1 MIARIYGFR
10 VSIKGQIAPKEEA
23 PIFVIGPHTSLF
35 DGPIV
40 GWWCNAPSVV
50 VLGMFSNLKYYGTMM
65 SFFQYIALD
74 RNDDKSRGN
83 AEKEILTRTN
93 NSNRRWPQIAI
104 FPEGVCSNGKAL
116 MEFKTGAFKPGKS
129 VQPVLLRFENEIGT
143 VTSDRRCP
151 YLGILTTICQPV
163 TRVEIQYL
171 PVYKPSIEEQVDAKL
186 FANNVRE
193 VMATK
198 LELPTSDMKFAEAKR
213 ELELKRYWS

>member
-1 MIARIYGFR
+1 M
-10 VSIKGQIAPKEEA
+10 K
-23 PIFVIGPHTSLF
+23 
-35 DGPIV
+35 
-40 GWWCNAPSVV
+40 
-50 VLGMFSNLKYYGTMM
+50 

-74 RNDDKSRGN
+74 RNDDKSRSN

-129 VQPVLLRFENEIGT
+129 VQPVLLRFKNEIDT
-143 VTSDRRCP
+143 ITSDRSCP
-151 YLGILTTICQPV
+151 CLGILTTICQPV

-171 PVYKPSIEEQVDAKL
+171 PVYQPSIEEQVDAKL

-198 LELPTSDMKFAEAKR
+198 LELPLSEMKFAEAKR